1 MKAIVYK
8 QYGPPDVL
16 AMREVETPV
25 PGENQLLIR
34 VRAASVNRSDWET
47 LIGKPAFVR
56 LSGAGVFKPK
66 KPILGSDV
74 AGTVEAAGPDV
85 SGFSPGDEVFGDVIW
100 HGASAFAEYV
110 CVSETAPL
118 VTKPASV
125 SFEEAAAL
133 PQAGVLALQGLRR
146 VRETRA
152 GDRVLIVGAGG
163 GGGSFAIQLAKLAG
177 AHVTGVDNT
186 GKLDYMTSLGADQVI
201 DYTRETV
208 SGARYD
214 RIIDFAGRR
223 SIFGHRS
230 VLADSGVYSMVGGTV
245 PRLLQA
251 ATVGWVLSKL
261 GPVDMRVL
269 LVQPNREDL
278 SALAGMVEAGTL
290 VPAIE
295 RTYDLAEAPLA
306 LARLGANEAQ
316 GKLIIRI

>member
-1 MKAIVYK
+1 

-66 KPILGSDV
+66 NPILGSDV
-74 AGTVEAAGPDV
+74 AGTVEAVGSAV
-85 SGFSPGDEVFGDVIW
+85 TGFAPGDEVFGDVIW
-100 HGASAFAEYV
+100 HGAAAFAEYV
-110 CVSETAPL
+110 CVPESAPL
-118 VTKPASV
+118 VPKPASV

-133 PQAGVLALQGLRR
+133 PQAAVLALQGLRR

-152 GDRVLIVGAGG
+152 GDRVLIIGAGG
-163 GGGSFAIQLAKLAG
+163 GGGSFAIQLAKLAE
-177 AHVTGVDNT
+177 AHVTGIDNT